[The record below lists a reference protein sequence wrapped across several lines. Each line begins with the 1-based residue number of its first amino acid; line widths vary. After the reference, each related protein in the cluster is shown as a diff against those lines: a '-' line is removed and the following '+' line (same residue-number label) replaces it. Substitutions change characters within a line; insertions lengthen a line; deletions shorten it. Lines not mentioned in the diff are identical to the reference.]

1 MAAEKKPMRVLHV
14 ITGLD
19 TGGAETMLYKL
30 LQATNGEVEARVL
43 SLMEG
48 GSNVQRIE
56 ALGVPVGFLGMA
68 RGSIPGPATV
78 WRLRRV
84 MREFRPH
91 LVQGWMYHGNLAAWL
106 AVRLNVPHPR
116 LFWNVRQTLYD
127 IRRETKLTRWL
138 IRLGARLSTAVDTII
153 YNSEVSA
160 RQHESAGYAA
170 NNRIVIPNGFD
181 LGAAGSQVE
190 ARQAVRE
197 EFGLAPNA
205 LLVGQ
210 VARYHPMK
218 GHLRMLQAAVAVAR
232 KVPRARFLL
241 VGHGVTPANP
251 DLSEPIHAM
260 GLSDKILLAGER
272 ADVGRLMAAMDVV
285 VSASEWGEGFPNVL
299 GEAMAAGISCVA
311 TDVGD
316 SGSVI
321 GDCGRLVAAGSPEDL
336 AREIE
341 NLLTLTPDQR
351 TAIGLRARERVKQH
365 YAMDRVAARYL
376 DAYTGGTH

>member
-1 MAAEKKPMRVLHV
+1 MREINRPRVLHV

-48 GSNVQRIE
+48 GSNARRIE

-78 WRLRRV
+78 WRLQRM
-84 MREFRPH
+84 MREFLPD

-106 AVRLNVPHPR
+106 AMRRCASRPR
-116 LFWNVRQTLYD
+116 LFWNLRQTLYD
-127 IRRETKLTRWL
+127 IRRETKLTRLL
-138 IRLGARLSTAVDTII
+138 IRLGARLSPAADTII

-170 NNRIVIPNGFD
+170 GKRIVIPNGFD
-181 LGAAGSQVE
+181 LGFMGCREE
-190 ARQAVRE
+190 ARHAVRE
-197 EFGLAPNA
+197 EFGLAPDA

-218 GHLRMLQAAVAVAR
+218 GHLRMLQAAVAVGQHN
-232 KVPRARFLL
+232 PRARFLL
-241 VGHGVTPANP
+241 VGLGVTPDNP
-251 DLSEPIHAM
+251 ALAEQVRAL
-260 GLSDKILLAGER
+260 GLDGKVILAGER
-272 ADVGRLMAAMDVV
+272 ADIARLMAAMDIL

-299 GEAMAAGISCVA
+299 GEAMAAGIPCVA

-316 SGSVI
+316 SASVI
-321 GDCGRLVAAGSPEDL
+321 GDCGALVVPGDPESL

-341 NLLTLTPDQR
+341 ELLDLTPEQR
-351 TAIGLRARERVKQH
+351 TAIGKRARERVKQC
-365 YAMDRVAARYL
+365 YSIDRIAALYL
-376 DAYTGGTH
+376 NAYRKGTR